1 MPRVYTKKG
10 ANKLSINIAVPL
22 TPASVAALEQR
33 AQERKVTKTELARTY
48 ILTGL
53 VAS

>member
-10 ANKLSINIAVPL
+10 ASALSGYLAIPM
-22 TPASVAALEQR
+22 TPASITALEAR

-53 VAS
+53 VS